1 MEEHEKK
8 VDHHNVSE
16 FDVDT
21 GKIVAK
27 YAQWRE
33 EWACMY

>member
-8 VDHHNVSE
+8 KGGHHNVSE

-21 GKIVAK
+21 GKIIAK
-27 YAQWRE
+27 YA
-33 EWACMY
+33 